1 MSPCQSYN
9 TLRHGQ
15 SQCQDKEFLIKERR
29 EQPNLESLDDTI
41 MPHIY
46 AMHSDETARRATER
60 RERIH
65 AVKEETDCRVSVK
78 KHKRRSCKY
87 SYKCFGMLGSHRS
100 EKC

>member
-29 EQPNLESLDDTI
+29 EQPNLDTLDTI

-46 AMHSDETARRATER
+46 TMQSDETARDTKPRDDKKDDKGQRFSGVR
-60 RERIH
+60 RNRSR
-65 AVKEETDCRVSVK
+65 KRQRSRQPTPLLREE
-78 KHKRRSCKY
+78 
-87 SYKCFGMLGSHRS
+87 
-100 EKC
+100 